1 MKINLENK
9 ARKSFREIYRQSK
22 RIQET
27 AECVVPDVNDDIGK
41 IASIQSVVYLKSKD
55 ITGRGVTVTGEAYA
69 AVLYITEGERGVSY
83 IKLTKPFCIE
93 FDCADVD
100 ADIIA
105 QIKLDVVNTEARVL
119 NPRKIS
125 LTFEISG
132 ELYCYREENIIV
144 ETNLVREDIKG
155 IHARYRDTELVC
167 VNAVSE
173 KTFTLSEQFTFP
185 AGKPSPA
192 QIVMPK
198 AIFAVNDCQLVGT
211 KLIVKGNMEVSA
223 SYLSEEVNYPLKAD
237 FSSPFSQ
244 IIDIGEEA
252 IDCCTARIE
261 ISSVYYDV
269 VNTIN
274 GEKALDI
281 EIHAVLQTVS
291 RKREKLSYVSDVYS
305 NLMPAQI
312 ERQPR
317 SISCAASVQQIKL
330 ISDER
335 VNVVDDCVDVL
346 SVYSNI
352 TQLSSQ
358 PDKINAAV
366 TLDIIYR
373 TQGGGLSSVRRLVSL
388 SADCG
393 KSPERII
400 NMYLADVYLRPDGA
414 NIDAHIV
421 IELNYLYV
429 QNKELSSVTAL
440 MLDEENAYDF
450 TAFPAVTLVRAEKE
464 ELWELA
470 KAYHSSVDRIMAV
483 NQVLDGSEGKML
495 LIPKAI

>member
-9 ARKSFREIYRQSK
+9 TKKCFRELCRQNR

-27 AECVVPDVNDDIGK
+27 AECVVPDINDDIGK
-41 IASIQSVVYLKSKD
+41 IASVQSAVYLKSKD
-55 ITGRGVTVTGEAYA
+55 ITGRGVTVTGEAHA
-69 AVLYITEGERGVSY
+69 AVLYITEGERGVSSL
-83 IKLTKPFCIE
+83 KLTKPFSIE
-93 FDCADVD
+93 FECADID
-100 ADIIA
+100 AETIS

-125 LTFEISG
+125 LTFEIAG
-132 ELYCYREENIIV
+132 ELSCYREESTIV
-144 ETNLVREDIKG
+144 ETTLSEGEVKG
-155 IHARYRDTELVC
+155 IHARYRETELMC

-185 AGKPSPA
+185 VGKPSPS

-198 AIFAVNDCQLVGT
+198 AVFAVSDCQLIGT
-211 KLIVKGNMEVSA
+211 KLIVKGNMEISA
-223 SYLSEEVNYPLKAD
+223 AYLSDDVNYPLKVD
-237 FSSPFSQ
+237 FSTPFSQ
-244 IIDIGEEA
+244 IIDIAEEELDSCSA
-252 IDCCTARIE
+252 VIE

-291 RKREKLSYVSDVYS
+291 RKCEKLSYISDIYC
-305 NLMPAQI
+305 NLMPAQL
-312 ERQPR
+312 EMQQRR
-317 SISCAASVQQIKL
+317 VNCTASCQQIKL

-346 SVYSNI
+346 SVYSAV
-352 TQLSSQ
+352 TQLSIQS
-358 PDKINAAV
+358 DKISAAV

-373 TQGGGLSSVRRLVSL
+373 TQDGGLSSVRRLVSL
-388 SADCG
+388 SADCC
-393 KSPERII
+393 KTPERII

-414 NIDAHIV
+414 YIDSHIV

-429 QNKELSSVTAL
+429 QNKELSCVSAL
-440 MLDEENAYDF
+440 TLDEENAYDF
-450 TAFPAVTLVRAEKE
+450 AAFPALTLVRAEKE

-470 KAYHSSVDRIMAV
+470 KAYHSSVEQIMAV
-483 NQVLDGSEGKML
+483 NLLGEGSEGKML